1 MGGTLEP
8 AVRRPGEVV
17 RAARLRSGLT
27 LAELGNRAG
36 YSAAQ
41 VSRYERGVTPLRDVS
56 VLRRF
61 ARALAISPGELGL
74 AGTGPG
80 GGSGRAPIA
89 AASGVPSRVVPS
101 RVAGEPGGR
110 DEDVRRRQ
118 LLAALGAAAAS
129 AAGGRAGAAVPLVVP
144 RGAGVGELLVSQVRD
159 AMLGLA
165 SAPARVSAGAVRAGL
180 DGALADFRDSRY
192 GRLSVTLPRLIS
204 AGHVLAA
211 GGGDSGQRDAL
222 LAGIY
227 TLTTRMLIKLDDQQL
242 GWMAADRARVLASG
256 GGDPLAVGEAARNL
270 AVLARK
276 AGWHEQ
282 ASSIAL
288 SAAAS
293 PLLAGPGTRLAA
305 ERGLLIQSAAYTA
318 ARAGDRDG
326 MRELTDEAASVA
338 AQVGGRAL
346 LRDHGGGFSPATVE
360 LHRVSA
366 ENYAGDP
373 GAAVAAALRIAPAS
387 LPTTE
392 RRARYWTDTAR
403 AYANWGR
410 REDCVSALL
419 SAEREAPEET
429 HARPAVRDL
438 VSSLLV
444 TGRTGPE
451 LRGLAARCGIT

>member
-1 MGGTLEP
+1 MGSALESP
-8 AVRRPGEVV
+8 GGQRPGNVV
-17 RAARLRSGLT
+17 RAARLRGGLT
-27 LAELGNRAG
+27 LAGLGTLTG

-41 VSRYERGVTPLRDVS
+41 VSRYERGVTPLTDVA

-61 ARALAISPGELGL
+61 ARALAIPPGELGL
-74 AGTGPG
+74 APAPPG
-80 GGSGRAPIA
+80 GAAGRGRVGA
-89 AASGVPSRVVPS
+89 AVGVPSRAVS
-101 RVAGEPGGR
+101 STVAGEPGGR
-110 DEDVRRRQ
+110 DGDVRRRQ
-118 LLAALGAAAAS
+118 LLAALGAAAGS
-129 AAGGRAGAAVPLVVP
+129 QVAGAVPLPAP
-144 RGAGVGELLVSQVRD
+144 REAALGGLLVGRVRD

-165 SAPARVSAGAVRAGL
+165 PVPSRVSAVTVRTGL
-180 DGALADFRDSRY
+180 DGALADFRGSRY
-192 GRLSVTLPRLIS
+192 GRLSVSLPRLIS

-211 GGGDSGQRDAL
+211 GGDSRERDGL
-222 LAGIY
+222 LAEIY

-256 GGDPLAVGEAARNL
+256 AGDPLAVAEAARNL

-276 AGWHEQ
+276 AGWNDQ
-282 ASSIAL
+282 ATSIAL
-288 SAAAS
+288 AAAS
-293 PLLAGPGTRLAA
+293 GPLLAGPGARLAA

-318 ARAGDRDG
+318 ARAGDRYT
-326 MRELTDEAASVA
+326 MRELTGEAASIA
-338 AQVGGRAL
+338 AGLGGQAL
-346 LRDHGGGFSPATVE
+346 LLDHGGGFTPVTVE

-373 GAAVAAALRIAPAS
+373 GAAVAAARRIVPAS

-410 REDCVSALL
+410 RDDCVSSLL
-419 SAEREAPEET
+419 AAEREAPEET

-438 VSSLLV
+438 VSGLLV

-451 LRGLAARCGIT
+451 LRGLAARCGVT

>member
-17 RAARLRSGLT
+17 RAARLGNGLT
-27 LAELGNRAG
+27 LAELGNRTG

-89 AASGVPSRVVPS
+89 VASGAPSRVVPS

-118 LLAALGAAAAS
+118 LLAALGAAAAG
-129 AAGGRAGAAVPLVVP
+129 AAGSRAGAAVPLVVP

-165 SAPARVSAGAVRAGL
+165 PAPARVSAGAVRAGL

-204 AGHVLAA
+204 AGHVLAV

-227 TLTTRMLIKLDDQQL
+227 TLATRMLIKLDDQQL

-282 ASSIAL
+282 AACIAL

-326 MRELTDEAASVA
+326 MRELTDEAASIA
-338 AQVGGRAL
+338 AQLGGREL

-373 GAAVAAALRIAPAS
+373 GAAVAAALRIAAAS